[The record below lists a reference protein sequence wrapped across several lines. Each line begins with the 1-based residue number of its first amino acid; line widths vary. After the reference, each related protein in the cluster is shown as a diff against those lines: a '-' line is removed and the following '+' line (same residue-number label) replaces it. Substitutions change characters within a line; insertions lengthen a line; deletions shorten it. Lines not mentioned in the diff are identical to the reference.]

1 MIHPKIVRKQRIT
14 LVILIIVLIVSMA
27 FAMTTG
33 EFKMSFIQ
41 FFKTLF
47 GQGNELDSM
56 VLYDFRMPR
65 MLITIL
71 AGASLALSGAILQS
85 VTKNPL
91 AEPGI
96 LGINAGSGF
105 MIALFLV
112 VGTVQPG
119 DFVYVL
125 PMVSMVGGIAT
136 AMVIFMF
143 SYKKGEGINPVRM
156 VLIGVGLSTALSGAS
171 ITIMSTFDQDQ
182 MEFIARWFAGNI
194 WGDEWP
200 FVFAFIPW
208 LVIVMPFLFYKANVL
223 NVLSTN
229 EQISVSFGIN
239 NNRER
244 ILLVFLAVVLSS
256 AAVSVAGGIGFV
268 GLMGPHI
275 ARSIVGP
282 RHQLYLPIAVLNGAI
297 LLVVA
302 DTIGKIVLEPN
313 GLPAGII
320 VAIVGAPYFLY
331 LMRKSAHI

>member
-1 MIHPKIVRKQRIT
+1 MIHPKIIKKQRIT
-14 LVILIIVLIVSMA
+14 LIILVIVLIASIG

-33 EFKMSFIQ
+33 EFNMSPIQ
-41 FFKTLF
+41 YLKTLF
-47 GQGNELDSM
+47 GFGNTLDTM
-56 VLYDFRMPR
+56 ILFDFRMPR

-85 VTKNPL
+85 ITKNPL

-105 MIALFLV
+105 MITLFIV
-112 VGTVQPG
+112 IGTVKAG

-125 PMVSMVGGIAT
+125 PLISMLGGMLT
-136 AMVIFMF
+136 AAVIFLF

-156 VLIGVGLSTALSGAS
+156 VLIGVGISTALSGLS
-171 ITIMSTFDQDQ
+171 ITVMSTFDQDQ
-182 MEFIARWFAGNI
+182 MEFISKWLAGNI

-200 FVFAFIPW
+200 FVFACLPW
-208 LVIVMPFLFYKANVL
+208 LLIVMPFLFYKANVL
-223 NVLSTN
+223 NMLSTN
-229 EQISVSFGIN
+229 EQVSVSFGIRSN
-239 NNRER
+239 KER
-244 ILLVFLAVVLSS
+244 IILVSLAVLLSS

-282 RHQLYLPIAVLNGAI
+282 RHQLYLPIAVLIGAI
-297 LLVVA
+297 MLVLA
-302 DTIGKIVLEPN
+302 DTIGKIVLYPN

-331 LMRKSAHI
+331 LMQKSNHI

>member
-1 MIHPKIVRKQRIT
+1 MIHPKIIRKQRIT
-14 LVILIIVLIVSMA
+14 FIILVVVLIASMG

-33 EFKMSFIQ
+33 EFNMTFVQ
-41 FFKTLF
+41 FFKTIF

-56 VLYDFRMPR
+56 ILFEFRMPR
-65 MLITIL
+65 MIITIL

-85 VTKNPL
+85 ITKNPL

-105 MIALFLV
+105 MITLFLV
-112 VGTVQPG
+112 VGTIKAG

-125 PMVSMVGGIAT
+125 PLVSMLGGLAT
-136 AMVIFMF
+136 AMVIFAF
-143 SYKKGEGINPVRM
+143 SHKKGEGINPVRM

-182 MEFIARWFAGNI
+182 MEFVARWFAGNI

-200 FVFAFIPW
+200 FVFAFVPW
-208 LVIVMPFLFYKANVL
+208 LAIVMPFLFYKANVL

-229 EQISVSFGIN
+229 EQVSVAFGIN

-256 AAVSVAGGIGFV
+256 AAVSVAGGVGFV

-331 LMRKSAHI
+331 LMQKSTHI

>member
-1 MIHPKIVRKQRIT
+1 MIHPKIIRKQRIT
-14 LVILIIVLIVSMA
+14 FIILVVVLIASMG

-33 EFKMSFIQ
+33 EFNMTFIQ
-41 FFKTLF
+41 FFKTIF
-47 GQGNELDSM
+47 GQGNELDTM
-56 VLYDFRMPR
+56 ILFEFRMPR
-65 MLITIL
+65 MIITIL

-85 VTKNPL
+85 ITKNPL

-105 MIALFLV
+105 MITLFLV
-112 VGTVQPG
+112 VGTIKAG

-125 PMVSMVGGIAT
+125 PLVSMLGGLAT
-136 AMVIFMF
+136 AMVIFAF
-143 SYKKGEGINPVRM
+143 SHKKGEGINPVRM

-182 MEFIARWFAGNI
+182 MEFVARWFAGNI

-200 FVFAFIPW
+200 FVFAFVPW
-208 LVIVMPFLFYKANVL
+208 LAIVMPFLFYKANVL

-229 EQISVSFGIN
+229 EQVSVAFGIN

-256 AAVSVAGGIGFV
+256 AAVSVAGGVGFV

-331 LMRKSAHI
+331 LMQKSTHI

>member
-1 MIHPKIVRKQRIT
+1 
-14 LVILIIVLIVSMA
+14 
-27 FAMTTG
+27 
-33 EFKMSFIQ
+33 
-41 FFKTLF
+41 
-47 GQGNELDSM
+47 
-56 VLYDFRMPR
+56 
-65 MLITIL
+65 
-71 AGASLALSGAILQS
+71 
-85 VTKNPL
+85 
-91 AEPGI
+91 
-96 LGINAGSGF
+96 
-105 MIALFLV
+105 
-112 VGTVQPG
+112 
-119 DFVYVL
+119 
-125 PMVSMVGGIAT
+125 
-136 AMVIFMF
+136 
-143 SYKKGEGINPVRM
+143 
-156 VLIGVGLSTALSGAS
+156 
-171 ITIMSTFDQDQ
+171 
-182 MEFIARWFAGNI
+182 
-194 WGDEWP
+194 
-200 FVFAFIPW
+200 
-208 LVIVMPFLFYKANVL
+208 MPFLFYKANVL

-331 LMRKSAHI
+331 LMQKSTHI

>member
-1 MIHPKIVRKQRIT
+1 MIHPKVIKKQRIT
-14 LVILIIVLIVSMA
+14 FIILVIALIASMG

-33 EFKMSFIQ
+33 EFNMSFTQ
-41 FFKTLF
+41 FFRTIF
-47 GQGNELDSM
+47 GQGNELDTM
-56 VLYDFRMPR
+56 VLFEFRMPR

-85 VTKNPL
+85 ITKNPL

-105 MIALFLV
+105 MITLFLV
-112 VGTVQPG
+112 VGTIKAG

-125 PMVSMVGGIAT
+125 PLVSMLGGLAT
-136 AMVIFMF
+136 AMVIFVF
-143 SYKKGEGINPVRM
+143 SHKRGEGINPVRM

-208 LVIVMPFLFYKANVL
+208 LAIVMPFLFYKA

-331 LMRKSAHI
+331 LMQKSTHI

>member
-1 MIHPKIVRKQRIT
+1 
-14 LVILIIVLIVSMA
+14 
-27 FAMTTG
+27 
-33 EFKMSFIQ
+33 
-41 FFKTLF
+41 
-47 GQGNELDSM
+47 
-56 VLYDFRMPR
+56 
-65 MLITIL
+65 
-71 AGASLALSGAILQS
+71 
-85 VTKNPL
+85 KNPL

-105 MIALFLV
+105 MITLFLV
-112 VGTVQPG
+112 VGTIKAG

-125 PMVSMVGGIAT
+125 PLVSMLGGLAT
-136 AMVIFMF
+136 AMVIFIF
-143 SYKKGEGINPVRM
+143 SHKRGEGINPVRM

-208 LVIVMPFLFYKANVL
+208 LAIVMPFLFYKANVL

-331 LMRKSAHI
+331 LMQKSTHI